1 LRVLFSGQKAV
12 TLAPMGQ
19 GTLTIYSASAGS
31 GKTYKLTEIYLA
43 NLFRSRYNYRKILAV
58 TFTNKATAEMKNR
71 ILDNLHKLATNQKSD
86 YLGELIKSTGKTED
100 EIRNE
105 SIEILNSILHDFSR
119 FSISTIDSFFQKVLR
134 AFTREAG
141 LHSGF
146 DVELDH
152 STILSE
158 AVYEMIASA
167 TDDAQL
173 RKWLTAYAMSN
184 IDEEKSWNLKAGI
197 IRLAEELFKEKFKI
211 LSEQDRSKL
220 EDKEFLLAYI
230 KKIRS
235 ITHSFEAKLVDYGK
249 KAEEI
254 YILYDLSEDLFYRK
268 GQGIP
273 GFIKSL
279 VSGNIKDPNSYVRE
293 ICKNPPRWSTSTIS
307 EQLQTA
313 VTNGLDEIL
322 CQAIKYYYD
331 NIITYR
337 SAIAVLSNIYALG
350 ILSDVLRNVHHIT
363 TSENRFL
370 LSDAGEIL
378 NLITKSDQSPF
389 IYEKVGNRYE
399 TFMIDEFQDT
409 SIIQWNNFSPLIENS
424 MAEGNDNLVVGDVK
438 QSIYRWRNSDWQ
450 ILGKELVNI
459 IDNKRVFSQPL
470 TTNWRSRSN
479 IIKFNNS
486 LFTIIPDQIDK
497 SFSESL
503 PVSFKKLYS
512 EAIQSDPNNNEGG
525 YIRLEFVK
533 DDDEKKWEKVVLE
546 RIPKEIESLQNKG
559 YKASDIGI
567 IVRDGRQGC
576 MVLNTLID
584 YNTTYLA
591 EKGTTYNFNAVSNDS
606 LLLSNSVVIN
616 FIIAT
621 ISVVNDPNDYINK
634 AIMLRYFLM
643 STGNLEAEKV
653 SLQSDKLI
661 EVSRSHFPEGFEDML
676 DKIKQL
682 PLFEATEGIISFFG
696 LGEFSS
702 NIPFL
707 NTFQDYV
714 VSFAGSKNADIQ
726 SFLDWWEET
735 GKRKSVVLPGNQ
747 DAMRILT
754 IHKSKGLEF
763 KVVILP
769 FLSWTLD
776 HIPSKQPILWVKPG
790 SSPFNELGVLPVKYS
805 KELINT
811 IFANNYE
818 EEKYSVYLDNIN
830 LLYVALT
837 RARDVLI
844 GFSVD
849 NPKSE
854 NTIAGSLKNAIT
866 LPSELEEHK
875 DFNPFTYFDTGKNI
889 FEFGSIPE
897 NKAKPSEKKDLISSK
912 YSVSQTMESL
922 RLKLHGENY
931 FSSES
936 QEIRRKINYGKLMH
950 EVFEGINYASD
961 IPAAVKKLILE
972 GKLSEDDR
980 DDIEVKINELIR
992 LPGVA
997 DWFSDDNIIMN
1008 EAGILLPTG
1017 LTKRPDRVIFKNG
1030 KTTIIDF
1037 KFGKENSHYIEQVNE
1052 YRNLLANM
1060 GYLNIEAII
1069 WYVDKNKIVTA

>member
-1 LRVLFSGQKAV
+1 
-12 TLAPMGQ
+12 MGQ

-71 ILDNLHKLATNQKSD
+71 ILDNLHNLATNKKCD
-86 YLGELIKSTGKTED
+86 YLEGLINSTGKTE
-100 EIRNE
+100 EAIRNE
-105 SIEILNSILHDFSR
+105 SGEILNSILHDFSR

-146 DVELDH
+146 NIELDH

-158 AVYEMIASA
+158 AVDEMIASA
-167 TDDAQL
+167 ADDTQL
-173 RKWLTAYAMSN
+173 RKWLTSYAMSN

-211 LSEQDRSKL
+211 LSENDRSKL
-220 EDKEFLLAYI
+220 EDKEFLLEYI
-230 KKIRS
+230 KKIRTV
-235 ITHSFEAKLVDYGK
+235 THSFETKLVEFGK
-249 KAEEI
+249 KADEI
-254 YILYDLSEDLFYRK
+254 YTLYDLSEELFYRK

-273 GFIKSL
+273 GLIKSL
-279 VSGNIKDPNSYVRE
+279 VSGNIRDPNSYVRE
-293 ICKNPPRWSTSTIS
+293 ICKDPPRWSTSTIS

-313 VTNGLDEIL
+313 INNGLDEIL
-322 CQAIKYYYD
+322 RQAIKYYDD
-331 NIITYR
+331 NITIYR
-337 SAIAVLSNIYALG
+337 SGVAVLSNIYALG
-350 ILSDVLRNVHHIT
+350 ILSDVVHNVHLIT
-363 TSENRFL
+363 TSENSFL
-370 LSDAGEIL
+370 LSDAGEVL
-378 NLITKSDQSPF
+378 NLITMEDQSPF
-389 IYEKVGNRYE
+389 IYEKVGNRFE
-399 TFMIDEFQDT
+399 NFMIDEFQDT
-409 SIIQWNNFSPLIENS
+409 SVIQWNNFRPLIENS
-424 MAEGNDNLVVGDVK
+424 MAEGHDNLVVGDVK

-450 ILGKELVNI
+450 ILGKVLVNI
-459 IDNKRVFSQPL
+459 TDNKRVFSQPL

-486 LFTIIPDQIDK
+486 LFTTIPGQIDK
-497 SFSESL
+497 SFNESL

-512 EAIQSDPNNNEGG
+512 EAVQSDPVRNEGG
-525 YIRLEFVK
+525 YVRLEFIK
-533 DDDEKKWEKVVLE
+533 NDEEKKWEKVVLE
-546 RIPKEIESLQNKG
+546 RLPHEIESLQDKG

-567 IVRDGRQGC
+567 IVRDGREGS
-576 MVLNTLID
+576 MVLNALID
-584 YNTTYLA
+584 YNTLYLS
-591 EKGTTYNFNAVSNDS
+591 EQKTHYNFNAVSNDS

-621 ISVVNDPNDYINK
+621 ISVVNDPDDYISR

-643 STGNLEAEKV
+643 STGNTEAEEV

-661 EVSRSHFPEGFEDML
+661 EVSRSYFPEGYEDML
-676 DKIKQL
+676 DKIRQL
-682 PLFEATEGIISFFG
+682 PLFEATEGIIRFFG

-707 NTFQDYV
+707 NTFQDYAV
-714 VSFAGSKNADIQ
+714 NFSGSKNADIQ

-735 GKRKSVVLPGNQ
+735 GKRKSLVLPGNQ

-790 SSPFNELGVLPVKYS
+790 SSPFNDLGVLPVKYS
-805 KELINT
+805 KELMNT
-811 IFANNYE
+811 IFANYYE
-818 EEKYSVYLDNIN
+818 EEKYSIYLDNIN

-837 RARDVLI
+837 RAKDVLI

-849 NPKSE
+849 NPKHE
-854 NTIAGSLKNAIT
+854 NTIAGALKNAIT
-866 LPSELEEHK
+866 LPSELKE
-875 DFNPFTYFDTGKNI
+875 DNNFNLASHYNSEKNI
-889 FEFGSIPE
+889 LEFGTIPE
-897 NKAKPSEKKDLISSK
+897 NKAKLFAKNDLISLK

-922 RLKLHGENY
+922 KLKLHGENY
-931 FSSES
+931 FSSEN
-936 QEIRRKINYGKLMH
+936 QEIRKKINYGKLMH

-961 IPAAVKKLILE
+961 IPAALRKLILE

-980 DDIEVKINELIR
+980 ADIEVRISKFIR
-992 LPGVA
+992 LPEVA
-997 DWFSDDNIIMN
+997 DWFSADNTIMN

-1037 KFGKENSHYIEQVNE
+1037 KFGEENSHYVEQVNE
-1052 YRNLLANM
+1052 YRNLLSNM
-1060 GYLNIEAII
+1060 GYLNIEAFI